1 VNVDRVRHYLLETS
15 RTASRMAERYPEAI
29 VGAAAAIVSSLREGG
44 KLLICG
50 NGRSGADAQY
60 IATEFVS
67 TLTVDRRRPAIA
79 AIAVTTDTSLLT
91 AVSNDD
97 GFDNVPRG
105 GRALS
110 GRAAGFVTR
119 VLTSEHTFG

>member
-50 NGRSGADAQY
+50 NGGSARQVEALGRSGDVLVGISTSAMSANVVGAFEQARAQGLLTIALTGESGGKLAPLADIEMFRAP
-60 IATEFVS
+60 
-67 TLTVDRRRPAIA
+67 RRR
-79 AIAVTTDTSLLT
+79 TS
-91 AVSNDD
+91 
-97 GFDNVPRG
+97 R
-105 GRALS
+105 
-110 GRAAGFVTR
+110 
-119 VLTSEHTFG
+119 